1 MAKPEK
7 KKPARVNKLGKSGKS
22 RLSLRKL
29 VAKITLENRHAEIRT
44 GPSVGREV
52 VEW

>member
-1 MAKPEK
+1 MAKPK
-7 KKPARVNKLGKSGKS
+7 KKKSARANKLGKSGKS
-22 RLSLRKL
+22 LSLRKL
-29 VAKITLENRHAEIRT
+29 VAKITLENRHVEIRT